1 MSIGKLLSN
10 GALLFDVLIIGAGPA
25 GLSTAT
31 GLARQLHTAVVFDS
45 GVYRNAMTQHM
56 HNVLGW
62 DHRNPAEL
70 RAAGRADLTNR
81 YSTIQFQNS
90 TIEAIRHIEA
100 QQLFEARDD
109 QGHRWYGRKLVL
121 ATGVRDIPLDIEGYA
136 ECWANGI
143 YHCLFCDGYEE
154 RGQET
159 AGVLALGPI
168 ANPPRALHLARMAR
182 RLSQSVTVYTNGN
195 EQLAKEIQQAA
206 EVSPV
211 GTSWLKFD
219 ARPITRFEKG
229 EVAKT
234 VIVHFAAGESKT
246 EGFLVYNPQT
256 EVNGPF
262 AKQLALAMT
271 EGGDIQ
277 TTPPF
282 HETSVPGVFAVGDC
296 ATPLKAV
303 TPAVAMGSL
312 AAGGLVAQLQA
323 QRLPEFCLDRELIIS
338 PVTTATNSPSC
349 EPKLTAKNL
358 WTGILRVA
366 DTPQECAPYVSK
378 CEVLSR
384 NGHALE
390 RKLTMANGAVHK
402 GNGEIIYQDVCIADS
417 LLVLSPSI
425 HPQQR

>member
-10 GALLFDVLIIGAGPA
+10 GALVDVLIIGAGPA

-31 GLARQLHTAVVFDS
+31 GVARQLHTAIVFDS
-45 GVYRNAMTQHM
+45 GIYRNAKTKHM

-70 RAAGRADLTNR
+70 RAAGRADLTSR

-90 TIEAIRHIEA
+90 TIEAIRKIETH
-100 QQLFEARDD
+100 QLFEACDTE
-109 QGHRWYGRKLVL
+109 GHRWYGRKVVL
-121 ATGVRDIPLDIEGYA
+121 ATGVRDIPLDIEGYS

-143 YHCLFCDGYEE
+143 YHCLFCDGYEK

-168 ANPPRALHLARMAR
+168 ANHPRALHMARMAR
-182 RLSQSVTVYTNGN
+182 RLSESVTVYTNGN

-206 EVSPV
+206 EESPT
-211 GTSWLKFD
+211 GASWLNFD
-219 ARPITRFEKG
+219 ARPITRLEKG
-229 EVAKT
+229 DIAKT
-234 VIVHFAAGESKT
+234 VIVHFGETESKT

-262 AKQLALAMT
+262 AKQLALDMT

-277 TTPPF
+277 TTSPF
-282 HETSVPGVFAVGDC
+282 HETSLPGVFAVGDC

-323 QRLPEFCLDRELIIS
+323 QPSPEFPLDREL
-338 PVTTATNSPSC
+338 
-349 EPKLTAKNL
+349 
-358 WTGILRVA
+358 
-366 DTPQECAPYVSK
+366 
-378 CEVLSR
+378 
-384 NGHALE
+384 
-390 RKLTMANGAVHK
+390 
-402 GNGEIIYQDVCIADS
+402 
-417 LLVLSPSI
+417 
-425 HPQQR
+425 

>member
-10 GALLFDVLIIGAGPA
+10 GALLVDVLIIGAGPA

-45 GVYRNAMTQHM
+45 GVYRNAKTQHM

-90 TIEAIRHIEA
+90 SIEAIRQIETY
-100 QQLFEARDD
+100 QLFEARDTEG
-109 QGHRWYGRKLVL
+109 QRWYGRKVVL
-121 ATGVRDIPLDIEGYA
+121 ATGVRDIPLDIEGYS

-168 ANPPRALHLARMAR
+168 ANPPRALHLARMAQ
-182 RLSQSVTVYTNGN
+182 RLSESVTIYTNGN
-195 EQLAKEIQQAA
+195 EQLANEIQQAA
-206 EVSPV
+206 EASPA
-211 GTSWLKFD
+211 GASWLKFD

-229 EVAKT
+229 EVAKS
-234 VIVHFAAGESKT
+234 VIVHFGENESRT

-262 AKQLALAMT
+262 AKQLALNMT
-271 EGGDIQ
+271 EGGDIV

-323 QRLPEFCLDRELIIS
+323 QPLPEFRLDKEL
-338 PVTTATNSPSC
+338 
-349 EPKLTAKNL
+349 
-358 WTGILRVA
+358 
-366 DTPQECAPYVSK
+366 
-378 CEVLSR
+378 
-384 NGHALE
+384 
-390 RKLTMANGAVHK
+390 
-402 GNGEIIYQDVCIADS
+402 
-417 LLVLSPSI
+417 
-425 HPQQR
+425 